1 MLNVWAGSGDSIS
14 NYLALAEKYEASTSA
29 NHELFQAYQT
39 RLEDEED
46 GIDPVFGVQA
56 DRIGLSYL
64 ERIGNTAVFN
74 INGSLVNA
82 HSWWHEYAK
91 GSIMSYDAVRDA
103 VSILRSSNDVSRVI
117 VRVASGGGMVA
128 GLESAAKALNSL
140 KLTKN
145 TVVHVETSACS
156 AAYWLSAGAGAIYAD
171 SMANIGN
178 IGTMALLPDYSAAYA
193 KEGVKF
199 HLFKAGKEKGYGIPQ
214 VEFSEEEKQYFQSY
228 VEKTNNFF
236 LTHVSRARN
245 LLMSDT
251 SKWAEAQTFFAG
263 EASAVGLIDK
273 VASLEEV
280 IGSLTASTNN
290 GDTGMTISAEK
301 LALISAG
308 AAPETVLTT
317 AELAIYTTTME
328 STNAV
333 EPEAKAE
340 EPAIVAEESAPAD
353 PVAELALAKQV
364 GKLEAQLDASQEALA
379 KQKELADALQAQT
392 DSLLVVAQAAVGNL
406 QVALQKPKETKA
418 TAAEL
423 LAQYND
429 LHSEM
434 ASRFKP
440 GRTSASAQDTASLD
454 VKPKIQHP
462 IRPY

>member
-29 NHELFQAYQT
+29 NHELFQAYQN
-39 RLEDEED
+39 RYDDDED
-46 GIDPVFGVQA
+46 GLDPVFGVQA

-64 ERIGNTAVFN
+64 ERIGNTAVLN

-82 HSWWHEYAK
+82 HSWWHAYAK

-103 VSILRSSNDVSRVI
+103 VSILRGSDEVSRVI
-117 VRVASGGGMVA
+117 IRVSSGGGMVA
-128 GLESAAKALNSL
+128 GLETAAKSLNAL
-140 KLTKN
+140 KLTRN
-145 TVVHVETSACS
+145 TVVHVETTACS

-178 IGTMALLPDYSAAYA
+178 IGTMALLPDFSAAYA
-193 KEGVKF
+193 KEGIKF

-214 VEFSEEEKQYFQSY
+214 VEFTEEEKQYFQGY

-245 LLMSDT
+245 LLISDT
-251 SKWAEAQTFFAG
+251 DKWAEAQTFFAG
-263 EASAVGLIDK
+263 EAYAVGLIDK

-290 GDTGMTISAEK
+290 GDTGMTISEEK

-317 AELAIYTTTME
+317 AELAAYNTTLE
-328 STNAV
+328 STDAI

-340 EPAIVAEESAPAD
+340 EPAVVAEESTPAD
-353 PVAELALAKQV
+353 ELVMAKQV
-364 GKLEAQLDASQEALA
+364 GKLEAQLEASATALA
-379 KQKELADALQAQT
+379 AQKELADALQVQT

-440 GRTSASAQDTASLD
+440 GRTSASAQETASLD

>member
-39 RLEDEED
+39 RFDEED
-46 GIDPVFGVQA
+46 VGLDPVFGVQA

-140 KLTKN
+140 KLAKN

-199 HLFKAGKEKGYGIPQ
+199 HLFKAGKGKGYGIPQ

-317 AELAIYTTTME
+317 AELAIYATTME
-328 STNAV
+328 TQDEV

-340 EPAIVAEESAPAD
+340 ESTIVAEDTAKD
-353 PVAELALAKQV
+353 PQEELMLAKQV
-364 GKLEAQLDASQEALA
+364 GKLEAQLEVAQEALA

>member
-46 GIDPVFGVQA
+46 GLDPVFGVQA

-64 ERIGNTAVFN
+64 ERIGNTAILN

-117 VRVASGGGMVA
+117 VRVSSGGGMVA

-214 VEFSEEEKQYFQSY
+214 VEFTEEEKTYFQSY

-251 SKWAEAQTFFAG
+251 DKWAEAQTFFAG
-263 EASAVGLIDK
+263 EAYAVGLIDK

-290 GDTGMTISAEK
+290 GDTGMTISEEK

-317 AELAIYTTTME
+317 AELAIYATTME
-328 STNAV
+328 TQDEV

-340 EPAIVAEESAPAD
+340 ESTIVAEDTAKD
-353 PVAELALAKQV
+353 PQEELMLAKQV
-364 GKLEAQLDASQEALA
+364 GKLEAQLEVAQEALA

-423 LAQYND
+423 LAQYNE